1 MFLSEKAV
9 SLLSFPKIDGE
20 VDQMGFASTD
30 PKFHGWCKDLF
41 EHYWANGKKKTTF
54 WTHSL
59 LKEE

>member
-1 MFLSEKAV
+1 
-9 SLLSFPKIDGE
+9 
-20 VDQMGFASTD
+20 MGFASTD